1 METKDRTL
9 FLSALVVLGVA
20 GRFLLTDLPNFA
32 PVGALALFAGAS
44 FADRRFALGLPLVI
58 MFLSDAVVGFHST
71 VPFVY
76 LGMLLYTLLGMWAG
90 NGLQP
95 TRLIPATLL
104 GSIVFF
110 AITNFGAFL
119 NYYPRSWAGLVEC
132 YTLALPFFRNTL
144 AGDLVFGSL
153 LFGCLALAQLVWP
166 RLRPTANGLAPA
178 I

>member
-44 FADRRFALGLPLVI
+44 FANRRIAIALPLVV

-71 VPFVY
+71 IPFVY
-76 LGMLLYTLLGMWAG
+76 VGMLLYALLGMWAG
-90 NGLQP
+90 NGIQP
-95 TRLIPATLL
+95 SRLIPATIL
-104 GSIVFF
+104 GSVTFF
-110 AITNFGAFL
+110 IITNFGAFL
-119 NYYPRSWAGLVEC
+119 SFYPKTWAGLVEC

-144 AGDLVFGSL
+144 SGDLIFGSVM
-153 LFGCLALAQLVWP
+153 FGCLGLAQLAWP
-166 RLRPTANGLAPA
+166 RLRPAANLSR
-178 I
+178 